1 MGAYFQRRKKKKSF
15 KTLVILMIVAALL
28 IVGFNF
34 GWKYYIKIFEPNV
47 LVNYSGEDYYLKIPT
62 GSTFEDMVE
71 ILKKEDILSDVESFV
86 ELAKYRE
93 FDEKVQPGRYFIKP
107 NSSNY
112 ELIDQLR
119 GWNNMPIK
127 LVINQIRF
135 VEDLAGFLGSQLE
148 FDSASFMN
156 VVMSQEFLNKH
167 NLDKDNV
174 LCFFLPDTYEFYW
187 NTSIKDFL
195 DRIQKYNDE
204 FWTEERI
211 NKASSFYLT
220 KNEVIVLASIVQEEA
235 YHVDEMPKIAGVFI
249 NRLRR
254 GWPLQ
259 SDPTLKYAHRDFTIK
274 RVKDEHKEIESPYNT
289 YKYANLP
296 PGPIIMPQKNAI
308 DAVLNAEDHN
318 YMFFVAKADMSMYH
332 NFSTNLTQHNRYARE
347 YRRKLNELNI
357 R

>member
-119 GWNNMPIK
+119 GGTTC
-127 LVINQIRF
+127 L
-135 VEDLAGFLGSQLE
+135 LS
-148 FDSASFMN
+148 
-156 VVMSQEFLNKH
+156 
-167 NLDKDNV
+167 
-174 LCFFLPDTYEFYW
+174 
-187 NTSIKDFL
+187 
-195 DRIQKYNDE
+195 
-204 FWTEERI
+204 
-211 NKASSFYLT
+211 
-220 KNEVIVLASIVQEEA
+220 
-235 YHVDEMPKIAGVFI
+235 
-249 NRLRR
+249 
-254 GWPLQ
+254 
-259 SDPTLKYAHRDFTIK
+259 
-274 RVKDEHKEIESPYNT
+274 
-289 YKYANLP
+289 
-296 PGPIIMPQKNAI
+296 
-308 DAVLNAEDHN
+308 
-318 YMFFVAKADMSMYH
+318 
-332 NFSTNLTQHNRYARE
+332 
-347 YRRKLNELNI
+347 
-357 R
+357 

>member
-15 KTLVILMIVAALL
+15 KTLIILMIVAALL
-28 IVGFNF
+28 MVGINF
-34 GWKYYIKIFEPNV
+34 GWKYYIKIFEPNA
-47 LVNYSGEDYYLKIPT
+47 LVHYSGDDFYLKIPT
-62 GSTFEDMVE
+62 GSTFEDLIE
-71 ILKKEDILSDVESFV
+71 ILKKEDVLEDLESFV

-93 FDEKVQPGRYFIKP
+93 FDSKVQPGRYYIKP

-204 FWTEERI
+204 FWTEDRI
-211 NKASSFYLT
+211 NKANSFYLT

-235 YHVDEMPKIAGVFI
+235 YHVDEMPKIAGVYI

-254 GWPLQ
+254 GWKLDA
-259 SDPTLKYAHRDFTIK
+259 DPTLKYAHRDFSITLTN
-274 RVKDEHKEIESPYNT
+274 EHKEIESPYNT

-296 PGPIIMPQKNAI
+296 PGPIIMPQKNTI

-318 YMFFVAKADMSMYH
+318 YMFFVAKADMSKYH
-332 NFSTNLTQHNRYARE
+332 NFSTNFTQHKIYANQW
-347 YRRKLNELNI
+347 RKKVRELNKK
-357 R
+357 

>member
-15 KTLVILMIVAALL
+15 KTLIILMIVAALL
-28 IVGFNF
+28 MVGINF
-34 GWKYYIKIFEPNV
+34 GWKYYIKIFEPNA
-47 LVNYSGEDYYLKIPT
+47 LVHYSGDDFYLKIPT
-62 GSTFEDMVE
+62 GSTFEDLIE
-71 ILKKEDILSDVESFV
+71 ILKKEDVLEDLESFV

-93 FDEKVQPGRYFIKP
+93 FDSKVQPGRYYIKP

-187 NTSIKDFL
+187 NTSIEDFL

-211 NKASSFYLT
+211 
-220 KNEVIVLASIVQEEA
+220 Q
-235 YHVDEMPKIAGVFI
+235 
-249 NRLRR
+249 
-254 GWPLQ
+254 Q
-259 SDPTLKYAHRDFTIK
+259 S
-274 RVKDEHKEIESPYNT
+274 
-289 YKYANLP
+289 
-296 PGPIIMPQKNAI
+296 Q
-308 DAVLNAEDHN
+308 
-318 YMFFVAKADMSMYH
+318 
-332 NFSTNLTQHNRYARE
+332 
-347 YRRKLNELNI
+347 
-357 R
+357 